1 MLFLAAALAAAAP
14 ASSGPPARAGECKWV
29 HGRFNVWNGSG
40 IQRIWV
46 IGTKRMIAL
55 YDFDEGILPEI
66 RRYED
71 GAAQY
76 GDREAHGLYGDF
88 FVCAR
93 ARSRPGWMQHVRLLR
108 TRNLV
113 FQDKPFPPR

>member
-1 MLFLAAALAAAAP
+1 MLLLAAALAAAAP
-14 ASSGPPARAGECKWV
+14 GPPAQAGACKWV
-29 HGRFNVWNGSG
+29 HGRFNVWNGSS

-46 IGTKRMIAL
+46 IGTRRMIAL
-55 YDFDEGILPEI
+55 YDSDEAVPPEI

-71 GAAQY
+71 QAAQY

-88 FVCAR
+88 FVCASE
-93 ARSRPGWMQHVRLLR
+93 RSRPGRMRHVRLLR

-113 FQDKPFPPR
+113 FQGEPFPG